1 MPCRVSSLGIAL
13 HCETDMLSQDGSNRP
28 DEEGTICRE
37 AREAKVMERCLV
49 SQMYMN
55 FQICRSRS
63 PKGVQRTIAEL
74 GQGVV
79 SNLRGAGVVNE
90 ASAGRG
96 PRSAMQVLQLE
107 GLDQA
112 GMTAWMEEARMKA
125 ILSNQEQ
132 TLKSLRSGLKCYVQ
146 FAGTLEQYVPMLHES
161 QLLWQVL

>member
-1 MPCRVSSLGIAL
+1 
-13 HCETDMLSQDGSNRP
+13 
-28 DEEGTICRE
+28 
-37 AREAKVMERCLV
+37 MERCLFF
-49 SQMYMN
+49 QMYTN
-55 FQICRSRS
+55 FQISCRSRS
-63 PKGVQRTIAEL
+63 PKGVHKTVAEL
-74 GQGVV
+74 GQGEVG
-79 SNLRGAGVVNE
+79 NLRGTGVVNQ

-96 PRSAMQVLQLE
+96 PRSVMQVLQLK